1 MTPDLTNT
9 NLLCITQDDVI
20 RIIKRIIKIDGLDA
34 AREAFRHMNEFFS
47 GEKGWAETTEAVY
60 QLIADIRKEE
70 KQQSRKEKLEDQR
83 AGASHFY
90 VLNKAIS
97 EAKNIDKAEIDKMG
111 VEVNSPGNNIARII
125 NIGDSKDNE

>member
-20 RIIKRIIKIDGLDA
+20 RIIKRINKIDGLDA
-34 AREAFRHMNEFFS
+34 AREAFRHMNDFFS
-47 GEKGWAETTEAVY
+47 GVKGWAETTEAVY

-125 NIGDSKDNE
+125 KIGEDDEK

>member
-47 GEKGWAETTEAVY
+47 GVKGWAETTEAVY

-83 AGASHFY
+83 AGASHFKHNVPDPMCNFTY
-90 VLNKAIS
+90 
-97 EAKNIDKAEIDKMG
+97 DKYSGRPENMPP
-111 VEVNSPGNNIARII
+111 SPCRAN
-125 NIGDSKDNE
+125 

>member
-20 RIIKRIIKIDGLDA
+20 RIIKRINQIDGLDA

-125 NIGDSKDNE
+125 KIGEDDEK